1 MYEHW
6 LSRKSEYL
14 AILENLA
21 ALVKV
26 TLVVVAE
33 EVDVI

>member
-14 AILENLA
+14 VKLENLA

-26 TLVVVAE
+26 TLVVVE
-33 EVDVI
+33 EVADVI

>member
-14 AILENLA
+14 VKMENLV

-26 TLVVVAE
+26 TLVVVE
-33 EVDVI
+33 EVADVI